1 MWPGPSGFGS
11 GKGNRSGSGS
21 GSLYSHSYWLT
32 IFVQPIGEQCCR
44 RRGRKIQIILG
55 GKTQCLMNLLQ
66 MGQQLLRTITKTLT
80 RIELIKTTLIL
91 GTHLNKYIYIYIPM
105 KMTLFLI
112 FFIWYAES
120 LGFFSQI
127 LTITVNVVFLQ
138 PTRCIVIVNLS
149 PIIKLAK
156 ISLSTKDKPYN
167 KKQMCSDRNF
177 GSVYC

>member
-32 IFVQPIGEQCCR
+32 IFVQPIGAQCCR

-91 GTHLNKYIYIYIPM
+91 GTHLNKYIYVHIYSNENDIIPY
-105 KMTLFLI
+105 
-112 FFIWYAES
+112 FFHLVCGKLRFFQLDLNNNSKCSFS
-120 LGFFSQI
+120 LAYTMHSNCQFVSHNKVGK
-127 LTITVNVVFLQ
+127 N
-138 PTRCIVIVNLS
+138 
-149 PIIKLAK
+149 
-156 ISLSTKDKPYN
+156 KPKY
-167 KKQMCSDRNF
+167 K
-177 GSVYC
+177 G